1 MKITTFPILLILFY
15 CLPATAQKQ
24 CLPIPDS
31 LGKALSTVFFNK
43 EDISKMPVFPD
54 EKEMNIR
61 NSIEGM
67 EQAVEVGNEN
77 NASENDIIANWK
89 RLLHLAQTKKITS
102 ANTTYLRSYFSKEQW
117 KIDNRNT
124 DTYTLYSV
132 FRNGTENIAIRFGL
146 LWLNN
151 KWLLIKTDPDFYTYR
166 QRTDER
172 QSFRPKGWAESV
184 RLPGK
189 APSFTAP
196 LSQKKEAWTTTSGCM
211 TEPSSFITEVMKN
224 FSGSASIETSASLIS
239 AADFKTGYQP
249 AIEQMIAG
257 AAKQKGSMSASD
269 LKELAEMQKSI
280 KSNPNRLYQ
289 RFVTNDISQLQ
300 EYLTSVKFKP
310 SMIKTTSYTI
320 SNYDFEVW
328 APGTIILKAT
338 VEIKT
343 SNGDEGLQFYG
354 TWFNNRWILLA
365 AQATT
370 YGITVAE

>member
-1 MKITTFPILLILFY
+1 
-15 CLPATAQKQ
+15 
-24 CLPIPDS
+24 
-31 LGKALSTVFFNK
+31 
-43 EDISKMPVFPD
+43 
-54 EKEMNIR
+54 MNIR

-102 ANTTYLRSYFSKEQW
+102 ANTTYLHSYFSKEQW

-196 LSQKKEAWTTTSGCM
+196 LSQKKETWTTSSGCM

-224 FSGSASIETSASLIS
+224 FSGSASIATSASLIS

-269 LKELAEMQKSI
+269 LKELVEMQKSI
-280 KSNPNRLYQ
+280 KSNPNTLYQ
-289 RFVTNDISQLQ
+289 KFVTNDISQLQ

-310 SMIKTTSYTI
+310 SMVKTTSYTI